1 MSANMADSQSLLG
14 QTVSHYRILE
24 KLGGGG
30 MCVVYKAED
39 IDLGR
44 FVALKFLPDD
54 VAEDPQALTRLQ
66 REAQAASAL
75 NHPNI
80 CTIYELGQQEGRPFI
95 VMEFLDGITLKHRI
109 GAKPLPLEQVLDLG
123 IEAAD
128 ALDAAHGKGIIH
140 RDIKPANLFVTARGH
155 AKILDFGLA
164 KLSLASPAVG
174 SSPAPTGT
182 TEEALTSPGAT
193 VGTIAYMSPEQARGE
208 ELDVRTDLFS
218 FGAVLYEMA
227 TGRIAFPGNSTALIH
242 DGILNRTPVPASQIN
257 QVLPAQL
264 DEIVGKALEKDR
276 KLRYQHA
283 ADMRAD
289 LQRLKRDTDSGKTL
303 AEHSA
308 TAQTAIQRTR
318 ARWPLYV
325 ALLAAIAC
333 AMSLIVWL
341 RSALPPPR
349 ILGSKQLTN
358 DGLQKFD
365 LVTDGNRIYFIE
377 SSGNRSNFA
386 QVSVAGGEVA
396 WMNVPGNFPRI
407 ADIAP
412 DGSELLGGG
421 GGPVPG
427 PLLALPLPAG
437 TRRRL
442 GDLVGRAPAW
452 APDGHLLFAIGN
464 DIYVAE
470 HDGSAPK
477 KFATAP
483 NPPTKIRY
491 SLDGTRI
498 RFTSADPNSLTSIL
512 MEVNADGSGMHP
524 LLPGWNNPPQE
535 CCGSWTPDGKYYVFL
550 STRNL
555 VSNVWILPEKSAS
568 WRKVSGEPLQL
579 TTGPLQFSHV
589 IPSKDGKKLF
599 VVGVQRRA
607 ELVRYEAKSGHFVP
621 YLGGISA
628 GDVDFSRD
636 RQWVTYVLYPE
647 GTLWRSRLDG
657 SERLQLTSPPMRTA
671 LAHWSPDGQQIA
683 FSGSHA
689 GKWKVFLISRDGGN
703 PQPVTTGDEQETDPT
718 WSADGTKLA
727 FGINSV
733 AGSAQTF
740 IQVLDVKTHELS
752 HLSGSQGLFGPR
764 WSPNGHSI
772 VALSY
777 DNTKLLLFDTASQQ
791 WRHLIAMPALIGY
804 FAWSTDGSYIYFDT
818 LSTPD
823 PGYFRLRVSDSK
835 LDHLIDLKG
844 IRTFPEEFGP
854 GSWTGLGPGE
864 IPLFPRD
871 ISTQEIYALDLDL
884 P

>member
-1 MSANMADSQSLLG
+1 MSATMADSSSLIG
-14 QTVSHYRILE
+14 QTISHYRIIE

-30 MCVVYKAED
+30 MGVVYKAED
-39 IDLGR
+39 TRLHR
-44 FVALKFLPDD
+44 SVALKFLPDRFAPD
-54 VAEDPQALTRLQ
+54 SHALSRFD

-80 CTIYELGQQEGRPFI
+80 CTIYEIGEHDGQPFI
-95 VMEFLDGITLKHRI
+95 AMEFLDGQTLKHLIDGR
-109 GAKPLPLEQVLDLG
+109 ALSPEQVLELG
-123 IEAAD
+123 IEVAD
-128 ALDAAHGKGIIH
+128 ALEAAHAEGIIH
-140 RDIKPANLFVTARGH
+140 RDIKPANIFVTKRAR

-164 KLSLASPAVG
+164 KVVPVG
-174 SSPAPTGT
+174 PSVGVSKMPTATSG
-182 TEEALTSPGAT
+182 ELLTSPGTTMGT
-193 VGTIAYMSPEQARGE
+193 VAYMSPEQARGE
-208 ELDVRTDLFS
+208 ELDARTDLFS
-218 FGAVLYEMA
+218 FGVVLYEMA

-257 QVLPAQL
+257 QVLPPKL
-264 DEIVGKALEKDR
+264 DEIIGKALEKDR

-303 AEHSA
+303 AERSA
-308 TAQTAIQRTR
+308 TTQTAIQRTR

-325 ALLAAIAC
+325 ALLVAIAGS
-333 AMSLIVWL
+333 MSLIVWL
-341 RSALPPPR
+341 RTALPPPR

-396 WMNVPGNFPRI
+396 WMNVPGNYPRI
-407 ADIAP
+407 TDIAQ

-437 TRRRL
+437 TPRRL

-477 KFATAP
+477 KLATAP
-483 NPPTKIRY
+483 KPPTKIRY
-491 SLDGTRI
+491 SPDGTRI

-512 MEVNADGSGMHP
+512 MEVHVDGSDMHP
-524 LLPGWNNPPQE
+524 LLPGWSNPPQE

-555 VSNVWILPEKSAS
+555 VSNVWILPEKSGF
-568 WRKVSGEPLQL
+568 WRKVSREPLQL

-636 RQWVTYVLYPE
+636 GQWVTYVLYPE

-671 LAHWSPDGQQIA
+671 LAHWSPDSQQIA
-683 FSGSHA
+683 FSGSYA

-703 PQPVTTGDEQETDPT
+703 PQPVTSGDEQETDPT

-733 AGSAQTF
+733 AGPAQTF

-764 WSPNGHSI
+764 WSPSGRSI

-777 DNTKLLLFDTASQQ
+777 DNTKLLLLDTASQQ
-791 WRHLIAMPALIGY
+791 WRQLIAMPALIGY

-835 LDHLIDLKG
+835 LDRLLDLKG

-864 IPLFPRD
+864 TPLFPRD

>member
-1 MSANMADSQSLLG
+1 MAESQSLLG

-24 KLGGGG
+24 RLGGGG
-30 MCVVYKAED
+30 MGVVYKAED
-39 IDLGR
+39 IKLHR
-44 FVALKFLPDD
+44 FVALKFLPDGFAPD
-54 VAEDPQALTRLQ
+54 SQALSRFD

-80 CTIYELGQQEGRPFI
+80 CTIYEIDEHDSQPFI
-95 VMEFLDGITLKHRI
+95 AMEFLDGQTLKHVIDGR
-109 GAKPLPLEQVLDLG
+109 ALSPEQVLELG
-123 IEAAD
+123 IEIAE
-128 ALDAAHGKGIIH
+128 ALEAAHAESIIH
-140 RDIKPANLFVTARGH
+140 RDIKPANIFVTKRGH

-164 KLSLASPAVG
+164 KVVPVG
-174 SSPAPTGT
+174 PSVGVSKMPTATSG
-182 TEEALTSPGAT
+182 ELLTSPGTTMGT
-193 VGTIAYMSPEQARGE
+193 VAYMSPEQARGE
-208 ELDVRTDLFS
+208 ELDARTDLFS

-257 QVLPAQL
+257 QVLPPKV
-264 DEIVGKALEKDR
+264 DEIIGKALEKDR

-303 AEHSA
+303 AERSA
-308 TAQTAIQRTR
+308 TTQTAIQRTR

-325 ALLAAIAC
+325 ALLVAIAGS
-333 AMSLIVWL
+333 MSLIVWL
-341 RSALPPPR
+341 RTALPPPR

-358 DGLQKFD
+358 DGLQKLN

-396 WMNVPGNFPRI
+396 WMNVPGNYPVI
-407 ADIAP
+407 TDIAP

-421 GGPVPG
+421 GGPVPS

-437 TRRRL
+437 TPRRL

-483 NPPTKIRY
+483 HPPNKIRY
-491 SLDGTRI
+491 SPDGTRI
-498 RFTSADPNSLTSIL
+498 RFTSADPNGLTSIL
-512 MEVNADGSGMHP
+512 MEVHADGSDMHP

-555 VSNVWILPEKSAS
+555 VSNIWILPEKSGF
-568 WRKVSGEPLQL
+568 WRKVSREPLQL

-636 RQWVTYVLYPE
+636 GQWVTYVLYPE
-647 GTLWRSRLDG
+647 RTLWRSRLDG

-671 LAHWSPDGQQIA
+671 LAHWSPDGEQIA
-683 FSGSHA
+683 FSGSYA
-689 GKWKVFLISRDGGN
+689 GTWKVFLISRDGGN
-703 PQPVTTGDEQETDPT
+703 PQPVTSGDEPETDPT

-727 FGINSV
+727 FGINSI
-733 AGSAQTF
+733 AGPAQTF

-777 DNTKLLLFDTASQQ
+777 DNTKLLLLDTASQQ
-791 WRHLIAMPALIGY
+791 WRQLIAMPALIGY
-804 FAWSTDGSYIYFDT
+804 FAWSTDGSYICFDT

-835 LDHLIDLKG
+835 LDRLLDLKG

-864 IPLFPRD
+864 TPLFPRD